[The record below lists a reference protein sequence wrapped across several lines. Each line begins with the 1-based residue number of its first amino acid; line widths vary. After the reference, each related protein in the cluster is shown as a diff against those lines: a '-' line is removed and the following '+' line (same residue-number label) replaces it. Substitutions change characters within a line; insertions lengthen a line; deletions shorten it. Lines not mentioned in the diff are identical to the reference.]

1 MRPSGVPCLA
11 RCSPQ
16 HGTADLARAGIR
28 CTACQR
34 HSCPPATP
42 DTGPR
47 LRPNH
52 HFQQPRERR
61 EQPPRIAPAARAERV
76 DGLGTSPT
84 TRETDE
90 NGRPQ
95 PGRGCWSARASP
107 RPPGSRRRSAPP
119 SQSRPGPGD
128 IRHLGRGSGSS
139 TSPPCPPIG
148 PPLWMSRPPNGPPH
162 HPCGVQSTAGGDTA
176 KEDARSAAAHREAQ
190 QRMLADAERDGRG
203 VRLGLGRCPPR
214 ALARVPAHPERTA
227 RSGRRGPENP
237 GHRRRIPGCR
247 SKRSPGQS
255 ATGPQPTWPIARP
268 PMVQA
273 GAVVMGRILRRVI
286 RASRGRSPGH
296 AKRPLTLPGNGL
308 WRWWGYLDLNQRPLP
323 YQGSALTD

>member
-16 HGTADLARAGIR
+16 HGTADLTRAGIR

-47 LRPNH
+47 LQTHHFRRPTHPGSSHPESHRRHRPNVWTAWARH
-52 HFQQPRERR
+52 PQPAKPTRTAVHSRGEGVDAA
-61 EQPPRIAPAARAERV
+61 PVPAPA
-76 DGLGTSPT
+76 
-84 TRETDE
+84 
-90 NGRPQ
+90 
-95 PGRGCWSARASP
+95 
-107 RPPGSRRRSAPP
+107 GSRRRSAPP

-139 TSPPCPPIG
+139 TCPPCPPIG

-176 KEDARSAAAHREAQ
+176 KEDARSAAAHRRLSRGCSPTPSET
-190 QRMLADAERDGRG
+190 GRG

-237 GHRRRIPGCR
+237 GHRRRIPGSR

-255 ATGPQPTWPIARP
+255 ATGPRPTSPIARP

-273 GAVVMGRILRRVI
+273 GAVVMGRI
-286 RASRGRSPGH
+286 S
-296 AKRPLTLPGNGL
+296 
-308 WRWWGYLDLNQRPLP
+308 DE
-323 YQGSALTD
+323 